1 VIGKR
6 NAVRIKTGQ
15 SVDHSDPVL
24 RVEPTSSLTA
34 GRNPA
39 ASLSLSQRKSG
50 REREGGPLAL
60 SGGAAAALPLLAED
74 KPPLSADELDRIRGF
89 FLQLDRWDREQTDA
103 PVM

>member
-1 VIGKR
+1 VTGKR

-34 GRNPA
+34 GRNPE
-39 ASLSLSQRKSG
+39 ASPSLSQRKSG

-60 SGGAAAALPLLAED
+60 SGGAADAMPADAVKPVALTSE
-74 KPPLSADELDRIRGF
+74 ELDRIRDF
-89 FLQLDRWDREQTDA
+89 FLQLDRWDRESNDA
-103 PVM
+103 SVM